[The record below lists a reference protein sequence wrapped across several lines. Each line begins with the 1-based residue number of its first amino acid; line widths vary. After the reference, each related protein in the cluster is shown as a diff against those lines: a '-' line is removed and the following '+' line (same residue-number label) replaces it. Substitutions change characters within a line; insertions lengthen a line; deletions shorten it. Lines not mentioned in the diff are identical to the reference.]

1 MTAPAHRLPNHPR
14 HQMMNNPYLQSS
26 AANYLPHA
34 AAHYRRWPAFN
45 SPLYLSLHSPNI
57 ALHLQDETAIIGG
70 TGDYRSNAW
79 YSYNQPSY
87 EGTLELEEQMGRV
100 DSRFVEETVI
110 IESTYDYLP
119 IRAHSIRSRLYNQPT
134 YEDETAI
141 MGGTGDYRS
150 NPSHLYNLPGYE
162 GSLELEEQMEQ
173 VDSRFL
179 EETVIIEPTY
189 DYLPIQAHS
198 IRSRLY
204 NQPTYEENLEL
215 EEQMGRVDSRLS
227 EETIMGHLKGEY
239 EKDELIGGLQC
250 RHEYHVECV
259 KKWLQQHNSCPIC
272 KADAV
277 SLST

>member
-34 AAHYRRWPAFN
+34 AAHYP
-45 SPLYLSLHSPNI
+45 
-57 ALHLQDETAIIGG
+57 IIGG

-162 GSLELEEQMEQ
+162 
-173 VDSRFL
+173 
-179 EETVIIEPTY
+179 VIY
-189 DYLPIQAHS
+189 
-198 IRSRLY
+198 LY
-204 NQPTYEENLEL
+204 N
-215 EEQMGRVDSRLS
+215 
-227 EETIMGHLKGEY
+227 LK
-239 EKDELIGGLQC
+239 C
-250 RHEYHVECV
+250 F
-259 KKWLQQHNSCPIC
+259 
-272 KADAV
+272 
-277 SLST
+277 